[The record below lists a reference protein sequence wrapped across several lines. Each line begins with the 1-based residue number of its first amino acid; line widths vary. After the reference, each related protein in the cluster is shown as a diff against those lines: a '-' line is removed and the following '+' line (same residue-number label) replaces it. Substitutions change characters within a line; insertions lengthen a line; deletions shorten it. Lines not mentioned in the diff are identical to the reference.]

1 MKLNQD
7 KNDEWKKKRGKNQF
21 FKTEEINEP
30 ILLYDF
36 TLINDG
42 LDLFLMFCYSN
53 NFINSEFSIL
63 FAF

>member
-1 MKLNQD
+1 MKLNHE
-7 KNDEWKKKRGKNQF
+7 KNDEWKKWGKNQF

-53 NFINSEFSIL
+53 NFINSEFCIL
-63 FAF
+63 FDF